1 MVYLDHAAATPLR
14 PEVIAVV
21 TEHLAAYGNPSGA
34 HAAGRAARLVLDDAR
49 EEIGA
54 LTGTPA
60 QGVVFTSGGTEADNW
75 AVAGVM
81 AAKPASVANTIIVSA
96 I

>member
-49 EEIGA
+49 E
-54 LTGTPA
+54 
-60 QGVVFTSGGTEADNW
+60 
-75 AVAGVM
+75 
-81 AAKPASVANTIIVSA
+81 
-96 I
+96 